1 MTYPLFH
8 PQHPGEGTAPS
19 VLTPE
24 EFAQAFNAESAYVEF
39 KKGFS
44 GAIPAA
50 VAAFSNT
57 DGGVILIG
65 VTDRGEVEGVGGNG
79 ARREDQLHR
88 CAGDLHNPGR
98 YHVRRLDVGGRLV
111 LVMVVEKRLEGFC
124 QTSNGR
130 VLVRRGASNRALIG
144 AGLSEFIAA
153 RSLRRFETTPTE
165 ADLDSADPELRQ
177 DLADRW
183 SWGEDQLAERLR
195 ERRFSEKTGQ
205 GAKMTVA
212 GALYLLRE
220 PHRILG
226 KAYVE
231 VLRFRGEDTD
241 YDRRFEIT
249 GPLQVQVRDTTA
261 FVLEQIGFDLV
272 VLDLYRNELWRL
284 PEDALRE
291 AIANAVAHRSYE
303 MSGTPVRVDIH
314 QDRVVVTSPG
324 GLPEP
329 VTVENIREQNAAR
342 NLEVIRT
349 LRRYGLAED
358 IGRGVDK
365 MYDEMASYLLAPP
378 EFEEAGSSVRVTLRM
393 GGVVI
398 PEERAWVAEL
408 QRRGSLAPRDG
419 LLLVHAARGEILT
432 NSKAR
437 QFLGVD
443 SVQARLAL
451 QRLRDQ
457 GLLIQQGER
466 GGAEYLI
473 SSDLSPPSRVRP
485 LSDEKI
491 GSMVV
496 DLARAGSVTNQIV
509 RERTG
514 LDRVKALRLLARLV
528 AGGRLERCGQ
538 GRGTYY
544 VLPGSR

>member
-1 MTYPLFH
+1 M
-8 PQHPGEGTAPS
+8 S
-19 VLTPE
+19 
-24 EFAQAFNAESAYVEF
+24 
-39 KKGFS
+39 KG
-44 GAIPAA
+44 
-50 VAAFSNT
+50 
-57 DGGVILIG
+57 
-65 VTDRGEVEGVGGNG
+65 
-79 ARREDQLHR
+79 Q
-88 CAGDLHNPGR
+88 
-98 YHVRRLDVGGRLV
+98 
-111 LVMVVEKRLEGFC
+111 
-124 QTSNGR
+124 

-144 AGLSEFIAA
+144 ARLAEFIAA

-165 ADLDSADPELRQ
+165 ADLDLADPELQRE
-177 DLADRW
+177 LADRW
-183 SWGEDQLAERLR
+183 SWDGDQLAERLR
-195 ERRFSEKTGQ
+195 ERRFSKKTGQ
-205 GAKMTVA
+205 GAKLTVV
-212 GALYLLRE
+212 GALYLLRD

-231 VLRFRGEDTD
+231 VLRFRGEDTE
-241 YDRRFEIT
+241 YDRRVEIT
-249 GPLQVQVRDTTA
+249 GPLQAQVRETTA

-303 MSGTPVRVDIH
+303 MFGTPVRVDIH

-342 NLEVIRT
+342 NFEVIRT
-349 LRRYGLAED
+349 LRRYDLAED

-365 MYDEMASYLLAPP
+365 MYDEMASYLLPPP
-378 EFEEAGSSVRVTLRM
+378 EFEEVGSSVRVTLRM

-437 QFLGVD
+437 QVLGVD

-451 QRLRDQ
+451 QRLRDL

-473 SSDLSPPSRVRP
+473 SSDLSPPSGLRP

-491 GSMVV
+491 GSMIV
-496 DLARAGSVTNQIV
+496 DLAREGPVTNQIV

-514 LDRVKALRLLARLV
+514 LERVEALAFLARLV
-528 AGGRLERCGQ
+528 AEGRLERRGQ
-538 GRGTYY
+538 GRGTHY
-544 VLPGSR
+544 VLPIRGSSRSTRRG